1 MPTAPAPHPQC
12 HERGFTFLRG
22 DAYYQEIDSG
32 SSGFGVREVACPKVA
47 SGKIARVSMLA
58 LSDPNVADSNILQT
72 ISALAIEQRMK
83 ELGVAKGHKSAK
95 SKAARQGKKATKTT
109 TAHTRVHH
117 PIVVTE

>member
-1 MPTAPAPHPQC
+1 
-12 HERGFTFLRG
+12 
-22 DAYYQEIDSG
+22 
-32 SSGFGVREVACPKVA
+32 
-47 SGKIARVSMLA
+47 MLA
-58 LSDPNVADSNILQT
+58 LSDPKVADSNILQT

-95 SKAARQGKKATKTT
+95 SKASSRGKVRKATKTT